1 MILFISCSSKKASTT
16 KPMNYN
22 LESNCPKDGT
32 CTITVFPNQKLEILT
47 DDIGSLYYKKVT
59 AINSSVFHFQYT
71 KTVEE
76 GIQDGHYQE
85 ELIFEYSN
93 ENLPLQLNDQL
104 LQTSKMLFGRHCYCK
119 GQAGYFMVNSGR
131 LNLDQTK
138 GKATINLQFKILEV
152 PQIIT
157 QIQGNWK

>member
-1 MILFISCSSKKASTT
+1 MILFISCCSKKVLITE
-16 KPMNYN
+16 PMKYN
-22 LESNCPKDGT
+22 LQSNCPEDGT
-32 CTITVFPNQKLEILT
+32 CTIIVYPNQKLEILT
-47 DDIGSLYYKKVT
+47 DDIGSLYYKKVAAT
-59 AINSSVFHFQYT
+59 NSSVFHFQYT

-138 GKATINLQFKILEV
+138 GKATINLQFKIPEV